1 MKNKVYWR
9 RKYCLIETDAL
20 MSCCRQY
27 QCCLCKWIDEISHIW
42 TKRQNKETEI
52 LHWIWYKES
61 HIYFC
66 YGVNSNCANIFIVSF
81 FKSQHQNLVSSLFIL
96 DVDGMILC
104 FQIAGLS
111 CCVHFVLIAGGPSH
125 APTWFKLTF
134 HESTVSVTKLGD
146 SEAVNPWIHRWI
158 TQSQST
164 CPVVSHAKII
174 FSKGRAQVKQRKPT
188 DRKNYDNNGYRDC
201 HATLYHMLGWC
212 APPWLSTPAF

>member
-1 MKNKVYWR
+1 MFDRNW
-9 RKYCLIETDAL
+9 CFDAL
-20 MSCCRQY
+20 LSTTNVVYVSELMKY
-27 QCCLCKWIDEISHIW
+27 HIFEQ
-42 TKRQNKETEI
+42 KRLNKETEI
-52 LHWIWYKES
+52 LNWIWYKES

-66 YGVNSNCANIFIVSF
+66 TGVNSNYTNSFIVSF

-158 TQSQST
+158 TQS
-164 CPVVSHAKII
+164 
-174 FSKGRAQVKQRKPT
+174 
-188 DRKNYDNNGYRDC
+188 
-201 HATLYHMLGWC
+201 
-212 APPWLSTPAF
+212 